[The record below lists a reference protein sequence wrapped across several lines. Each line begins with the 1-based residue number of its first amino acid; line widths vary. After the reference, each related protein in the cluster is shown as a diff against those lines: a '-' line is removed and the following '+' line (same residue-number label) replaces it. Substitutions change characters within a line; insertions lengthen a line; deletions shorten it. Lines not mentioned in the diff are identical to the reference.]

1 MASKF
6 TVHAFGVK
14 HHDDSQ
20 PLVDILKQIEKDG
33 IAIRNRTIKGAPVRV
48 EHIEFDTRNNIWY
61 LDFIKIRDTHGPA
74 KGSKTKAVQG
84 FNFVGDETFC
94 EETALIY
101 IPKTNHMLIQYNH
114 YGVKYS
120 VIEDYLSQY
129 IEAVNNIYELTPK
142 YDADVERQFEDRKFI
157 KKLDMAID
165 PRHLSKEDRAKG
177 TALVDAIDIGDK
189 SEAAHISIA
198 VKASRTKK
206 GHLNP
211 FIDKTVETLRRIQ
224 LLKPKAVSKI
234 KASVV
239 GIDEKVAV
247 LDLIAHRLTMSLGDI
262 KPGKDKRWPRADRY
276 RGLFRVMTGW
286 KKVLK

>member
-14 HHDDSQ
+14 HYEDSQ
-20 PLVDILKQIEKDG
+20 PLVDILKVIEKD
-33 IAIRNRTIKGAPVRV
+33 ILERRNRSIKGAPVRV
-48 EHIEFDTRNNIWY
+48 EHIEYDAANKIWY

-74 KGSKTKAVQG
+74 KGSKTKAVEG

-101 IPKTNHMLIQYNH
+101 IPRTNHMLIQYNH

-120 VIEDYLSQY
+120 VIEDYFSQY
-129 IEAVNNIYELTPK
+129 VDAVNNIYELTPK

-157 KKLDMAID
+157 KKLEMAID
-165 PRHLSKEDRAKG
+165 PRHLTKEDRTKG
-177 TALVDAIDIGDK
+177 TAVFDAMDIGDK
-189 SEAAHISIA
+189 SQAVHLAIS
-198 VKASRTKK
+198 VTASRTKK
-206 GHLNP
+206 GQLHP
-211 FIDKTVETLRRIQ
+211 YVDRTVETLRRLH

-239 GIDEKVAV
+239 NVDDKVII

-286 KKVLK
+286 KKILK